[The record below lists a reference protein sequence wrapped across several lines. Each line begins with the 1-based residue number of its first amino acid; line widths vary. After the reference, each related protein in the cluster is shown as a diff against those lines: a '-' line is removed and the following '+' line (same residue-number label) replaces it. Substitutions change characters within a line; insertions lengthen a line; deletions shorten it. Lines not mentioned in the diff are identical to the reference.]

1 MQRKMDKS
9 QPKQPE
15 RQILHENFRSL
26 FKNETQPG
34 TYERAQTR
42 KYMYLTEIPY
52 KQARI
57 IFLIRHRINELN
69 LKNNHKNQSKND
81 LSCPRSNSVIDN

>member
-34 TYERAQTR
+34 TYERPQTR

-57 IFLIRHRINELN
+57 LFLIRHRINA
-69 LKNNHKNQSKND
+69 KPKKQSQK
-81 LSCPRSNSVIDN
+81 PIQE